1 VCLKQE
7 KSGFLKEE
15 PDQWVSLG
23 FFIGFL
29 GFFWLLLGFLVCFFN
44 YVGFYGK
51 LLIFSFGTEFLTNEK
66 TVNTRHIYG

>member
-15 PDQWVSLG
+15 PAQWVSLG
-23 FFIGFL
+23 FYWFFQVFFGFYW
-29 GFFWLLLGFLVCFFN
+29 GLLYFFN